1 MTNITF
7 NLLYATLSR
16 VRKGDDIRI
25 LLPSSVDFSSL
36 YYIKHLVLPEN
47 NKNFWKVTTMKQEN
61 GIWIE
66 YIKVFYQNKIIK
78 QILYIK
84 QLWLIIFYQKI
95 NKQLE
100 KITLYK
106 ILEQKVIEI
115 I

>member
-47 NKNFWKVTTMKQEN
+47 NKNF
-61 GIWIE
+61 
-66 YIKVFYQNKIIK
+66 
-78 QILYIK
+78 
-84 QLWLIIFYQKI
+84 
-95 NKQLE
+95 
-100 KITLYK
+100 
-106 ILEQKVIEI
+106 
-115 I
+115 